1 MAERLKRQFV
11 LVATSAVFAVLVLVL
26 MLVNRMNY
34 LSLYESSMDTLE
46 LISYYGGALPGRV
59 GNAEEDVELPRAAR
73 YFSVSCDSGSG
84 ELNPVLSLDGMS
96 TETVYE
102 LSMLALRAPKDRGV
116 LRAEGKQYFYARRT
130 GEQSTLLCFLD
141 ASKDFKELARNARD
155 STLVGAAVLLFFG
168 IIMLF
173 LSSRAVEP
181 VVKNIESQ
189 KRFITNASHEL
200 KTPIAV
206 ISANTEL
213 LEMMNG
219 SSEWTDSIMHQVKRL
234 SRLVDDLI
242 VLTRVE
248 EGIQKELSRQSFS
261 AAVRQG
267 TEAFRSVAEQQG
279 KHLTE
284 EVADGVTAIA
294 TERELP
300 ELVNILLDNAVKY
313 CDKGGTVRVKLT
325 RRRSRRGS
333 ELTISNDYAEGA
345 EVDCSRFFDRF
356 YREDKSHNCK
366 KEGYGIGLS
375 MAEGIVRMY
384 KGQIRALW
392 RDKVM
397 YFIVQLP
404 S

>member
-46 LISYYGGALPGRV
+46 LITYYGGALPGRV

-130 GEQSTLLCFLD
+130 GEQSTLLCFID
-141 ASKDFKELARNARD
+141 ASKDFKELTRIARD
-155 STLVGAAVLLFFG
+155 SMLVGGAVLLLFG

-267 TEAFRSVAEQQG
+267 AEAFRSVAEQQG

>member
-1 MAERLKRQFV
+1 
-11 LVATSAVFAVLVLVL
+11 
-26 MLVNRMNY
+26 
-34 LSLYESSMDTLE
+34 MDTLE
-46 LISYYGGALPGRV
+46 LISYYGGALPGRI
-59 GNAEEDVELPRAAR
+59 GNTEEEGELPRGVR
-73 YFSVSCDSGSG
+73 YFSVNCDSASG
-84 ELNPVLSLDGMS
+84 EMTPVLSLDGMS

-102 LSMLALRAPKDRGV
+102 LSVLALHAPKDKGV
-116 LRAEGKQYFYARRT
+116 LRTDGRQFFYSRRS
-130 GEQSTLLCFLD
+130 GEDKILLCFLD

-333 ELTISNDYAEGA
+333 ELTIANDYAEGA

>member
-1 MAERLKRQFV
+1 M
-11 LVATSAVFAVLVLVL
+11 
-26 MLVNRMNY
+26 
-34 LSLYESSMDTLE
+34 
-46 LISYYGGALPGRV
+46 
-59 GNAEEDVELPRAAR
+59 
-73 YFSVSCDSGSG
+73 
-84 ELNPVLSLDGMS
+84 
-96 TETVYE
+96 
-102 LSMLALRAPKDRGV
+102 
-116 LRAEGKQYFYARRT
+116 
-130 GEQSTLLCFLD
+130 
-141 ASKDFKELARNARD
+141 
-155 STLVGAAVLLFFG
+155 
-168 IIMLF
+168 
-173 LSSRAVEP
+173 
-181 VVKNIESQ
+181 
-189 KRFITNASHEL
+189 
-200 KTPIAV
+200 
-206 ISANTEL
+206 
-213 LEMMNG
+213 
-219 SSEWTDSIMHQVKRL
+219 
-234 SRLVDDLI
+234 
-242 VLTRVE
+242 
-248 EGIQKELSRQSFS
+248 
-261 AAVRQG
+261 RQG